1 MHDVGLHRFIN
12 DAYVSAYMPDTSIR
26 LSVEAKER
34 LARHKRPGESFEDV
48 ILRLTSDD
56 KWAGFGAL
64 SEADGDLQE
73 GMERVRKEMREGIAQ
88 DIEEMATGTTDRTE
102 EAEVDRD
109 DREADGRS

>member
-1 MHDVGLHRFIN
+1 MN
-12 DAYVSAYMPDTSIR
+12 DAYVYAYMPDTSIR

-48 ILRLTSDD
+48 IVRLTSED

-73 GMERVRKEMREGIAQ
+73 GMERVREEMREGIAH
-88 DIEEMATGTTDRTE
+88 DIEEMAAAAGGSENTTGDE
-102 EAEVDRD
+102 EADPDTGEDAGSSAER
-109 DREADGRS
+109 R